1 LSSLQ
6 LCFHPIYL
14 PYLKL
19 YGLIF
24 SQATMQM
31 LRSENKLQMLQDHLG
46 YLLEAELLEQ
56 MAQVAKIRETTTD
69 EIIVHVGDHL
79 QMIPIVI
86 EGSIKISRENE
97 NGEELLLYYIEG
109 GDTCAMSLQCCT
121 RKIDSQI
128 KATSMEPSFLLMFPA
143 EYMENWLDQFKSW
156 RQYILNSYHT
166 RMLELMESIDAIA
179 FMNLDQR
186 LLRYLSDQAKILGST
201 EINLTHQQVA
211 DDLHSSRVVISRL
224 LKQLET
230 KGEIKLLRNKIILM
244 NF

>member
-1 LSSLQ
+1 M
-6 LCFHPIYL
+6 
-14 PYLKL
+14 LK
-19 YGLIF
+19 
-24 SQATMQM
+24 
-31 LRSENKLQMLQDHLG
+31 SENKLQLLKDHMG
-46 YLLEAELLEQ
+46 YILEDGLLEE
-56 MAQVAKIRETTTD
+56 MAQVAKVRETAAD
-69 EIIVHVGDHL
+69 EIVVNVGDHL

-86 EGSIKISRENE
+86 EGSIKISREND

-128 KATSMEPSFLLMFPA
+128 KATSMEPSLLLMFPA
-143 EYMENWLDQFKSW
+143 ENMEHWMDQYKSW
-156 RQYILNSYHT
+156 RQYILNSYHS
-166 RMLELMESIDAIA
+166 RMIELMESIDAIA

-186 LLRYLSDQAKILGST
+186 LLKYLSDQAKILGSI
-201 EINLTHQQVA
+201 EINHTHQQVA

-230 KGEIKLLRNKIILM
+230 KGEIKLHRNKIILL

>member
-1 LSSLQ
+1 M
-6 LCFHPIYL
+6 
-14 PYLKL
+14 LK
-19 YGLIF
+19 
-24 SQATMQM
+24 
-31 LRSENKLQMLQDHLG
+31 SENKLQLLQDHLG
-46 YLLEAELLEQ
+46 YVLEAGLIEE
-56 MAQVAKIRETTTD
+56 MAQVAKVRETATD
-69 EIIVHVGDHL
+69 EIVVNVGDHL

-86 EGSIKISRENE
+86 EGSIKISREND

-128 KATSMEPSFLLMFPA
+128 KATSMEPSLLLMFPA
-143 EYMENWLDQFKSW
+143 EYMEHWLDQYKSW
-156 RQYILNSYHT
+156 RQYILDSYHT

-186 LLRYLSDQAKILGST
+186 LLKYLFDQAKILGSV
-201 EINLTHQQVA
+201 EINLTHQKVA

-224 LKQLET
+224 LKQLEV
-230 KGEIKLLRNKIILM
+230 KGEIKLLRNKIILN

>member
-1 LSSLQ
+1 M
-6 LCFHPIYL
+6 
-14 PYLKL
+14 LKL
-19 YGLIF
+19 
-24 SQATMQM
+24 
-31 LRSENKLQMLQDHLG
+31 ENKLQMLKDHLG
-46 YLLEAELLEQ
+46 YILEEGLLEE
-56 MAQVAKIRETTTD
+56 MAQVAKVRETAVD
-69 EIIVHVGDHL
+69 EIVVNVGDHL

-86 EGSIKISRENE
+86 EGSIKISREND

-128 KATSMEPSFLLMFPA
+128 KATSIEPSLLLMFPA
-143 EYMENWLDQFKSW
+143 ENMEHWMDQYKSW
-156 RQYILNSYHT
+156 RQYILSSYHT

-186 LLRYLSDQAKILGST
+186 LLKYLSDQAKILGSV
-201 EINLTHQQVA
+201 EINHTHQQVA

-230 KGEIKLLRNKIILM
+230 KGEIKLLRNKIILL

>member
-1 LSSLQ
+1 M
-6 LCFHPIYL
+6 HM
-14 PYLKL
+14 LK
-19 YGLIF
+19 
-24 SQATMQM
+24 
-31 LRSENKLQMLQDHLG
+31 SENKLRLLQEHLG
-46 YLLEAELLEQ
+46 YILEEGLLEE
-56 MAQVAKIRETTTD
+56 MAQVAKVRETATD
-69 EIIVHVGDHL
+69 EIVVNVGDHL

-86 EGSIKISRENE
+86 EGSIKISREND

-128 KATSMEPSFLLMFPA
+128 KATSMEPSLLLMFPA
-143 EYMENWLDQFKSW
+143 EYMEHWLDQYKSW
-156 RQYILNSYHT
+156 RQYILDSYHT

-186 LLRYLSDQAKILGST
+186 LLKYLFDQAKILGSV
-201 EINLTHQQVA
+201 EINLTHQKVA

-224 LKQLET
+224 LKQLEV
-230 KGEIKLLRNKIILM
+230 KGEIKLLRNKIILN